1 MKQLLIWALLVF
13 SLLAHAQQT
22 NVKACRVLFI
32 GDSIIDGGWGRSGG
46 SMKPSNE
53 RNHTDLNHIYG
64 HSFMMLCAT
73 HYESSHPDAAWK
85 FFNRGISGN
94 TLAQIAERW
103 QGDALSL
110 KPDVVTIL
118 VGINDVYEFM
128 RAKKENPDSAFDFTS
143 WEKQYRSLL
152 DSLRCGNSN
161 IKIMIGAPFISNDG
175 KNGKLSNYAEYDSM
189 VSQLAAITKS
199 IAHDY
204 NATFLPFNS
213 MFAQLTA
220 QQPRPSYWIWD
231 GIHPTPA
238 GHRRMA
244 DLWIEMFEE
253 TGRE

>member
-1 MKQLLIWALLVF
+1 MRRLFILT
-13 SLLAHAQQT
+13 LLAFSVLAYAQQT
-22 NVKACRVLFI
+22 KVKACRVLFI
-32 GDSIIDGGWGRSGG
+32 GDSVTDGGWGRSGG

-73 HYESSHPDAAWK
+73 HYESSQPDADWQ

-94 TLAQIAERW
+94 TLYQIADRW
-103 QGDALSL
+103 HSDALNL
-110 KPDVVTIL
+110 KPDVVSIL

-128 RAKKENPDSAFDFTS
+128 RAKKENPDSTFDFVS

-152 DSLRCGNSN
+152 DSLLCGNSN

-189 VSQLAAITKS
+189 VSRLAAITKS

-204 NATFLPFNS
+204 DATFLPFNS
-213 MFAQLTA
+213 MFAQLIA
-220 QQPRPSYWIWD
+220 QQPRPGYWIWD

-244 DLWIEMFEE
+244 DMWIRVFDNV
-253 TGRE
+253 RH

>member
-1 MKQLLIWALLVF
+1 MLKDN
-13 SLLAHAQQT
+13 SLL
-22 NVKACRVLFI
+22 LFQ
-32 GDSIIDGGWGRSGG
+32 GDSITDTGRTGAAD
-46 SMKPSNE
+46 PSLSLGEGYPAKIAAKLAE
-53 RNHTDLNHIYG
+53 RGI
-64 HSFMMLCAT
+64 
-73 HYESSHPDAAWK
+73 K
-85 FFNRGISGN
+85 VINRGISGN
-94 TLAQIAERW
+94 TLAQIAQRW
-103 QGDALSL
+103 QSDALSL

-128 RAKKENPDSAFDFTS
+128 RAKKENPDSTFDFVS

-204 NATFLPFNS
+204 NAAFLPFNS
-213 MFAQLTA
+213 MFAQLIA
-220 QQPRPSYWIWD
+220 QQPRPGYWIWD

-238 GHRRMA
+238 A
-244 DLWIEMFEE
+244 VKLIATEWLKIYKEQIEK
-253 TGRE
+253 

>member
-1 MKQLLIWALLVF
+1 MAV
-13 SLLAHAQQT
+13 LANAQPSSR
-22 NVKACRVLFI
+22 KACSVLFI
-32 GDSIIDGGWGRSGG
+32 GDSVTDGGWGRSGG
-46 SMKPSNE
+46 SMKPSGE

-64 HSFMMLCAT
+64 HSFMMLCAA
-73 HYESSHPDAAWK
+73 HYESSQPDAGWQ

-94 TLAQIAERW
+94 TLYQIADRW
-103 QGDALSL
+103 HSDALNL
-110 KPDVVTIL
+110 NPDVVTIL

-128 RAKKENPDSAFDFTS
+128 RAKKENPDSTFDFTS

-175 KNGKLSNYAEYDSM
+175 KNGKLSNYTEYEST
-189 VSQLAAITKS
+189 VRQLAAITKS
-199 IAHDY
+199 IARDY

-213 MFAQLTA
+213 MFTQLTA
-220 QQPRPSYWIWD
+220 QQPRPGYWIWD

-244 DLWIEMFEE
+244 DLWIRVFDNV
-253 TGRE
+253 RH

>member
-1 MKQLLIWALLVF
+1 MAVAV
-13 SLLAHAQQT
+13 LANAQPSSR
-22 NVKACRVLFI
+22 KACSVLFI
-32 GDSIIDGGWGRSGG
+32 GDSVTDGGWGRSGG

-64 HSFMMLCAT
+64 HSFMMLCAS
-73 HYESSHPDAAWK
+73 HLESEHPDAAWK

-94 TLAQIAERW
+94 TLAQIAQRW
-103 QGDALSL
+103 QSDALSL

-128 RAKKENPDSAFDFTS
+128 RAKKENLDSTFDFAS

-152 DSLRCGNSN
+152 DSLRANNSN
-161 IKIMIGAPFISNDG
+161 VKIMIGAPFISNDG
-175 KNGKLSNYAEYDSM
+175 KNGKLSNYAEYERT
-189 VSQLAAITKS
+189 VRQLAAITKG
-199 IAHDY
+199 IARDY
-204 NATFLPFNS
+204 NATFLPFNN
-213 MFAQLTA
+213 MFAKLTA
-220 QQPRPSYWIWD
+220 QQPRPGYWIWD

>member
-1 MKQLLIWALLVF
+1 MAVAV
-13 SLLAHAQQT
+13 LANAQPSSR
-22 NVKACRVLFI
+22 KACSVLFI
-32 GDSIIDGGWGRSGG
+32 GDSVTDGGWGRSGG
-46 SMKPSNE
+46 SMKSSGE

-73 HYESSHPDAAWK
+73 HYESSRPDAGWQ

-94 TLAQIAERW
+94 TLAQLADRW
-103 QGDALSL
+103 QSDALSL

-128 RAKKENPDSAFDFTS
+128 KAKKENPDSAFDFAS

-152 DSLRCGNSN
+152 DSLHGGNSN

-213 MFAQLTA
+213 MFAQLIA
-220 QQPRPSYWIWD
+220 QQPRPGYWIWD

-244 DLWIEMFEE
+244 DLWIRAFDNV
-253 TGRE
+253 RH